1 MKDLLKQL
9 RIAEIAVSL
18 LGSILLIAGSW
29 WTLSADVQANAVAIK
44 GNKEAIH
51 LVAEDVK
58 ESSTTMSEINSRLI
72 VLETHLIYIRQN
84 MAKEEE

>member
-29 WTLSADVQANAVAIK
+29 WTLSADVQANAVAIE
-44 GNKEAIH
+44 GNKEAIE